1 MLVAKPHDLNLIPR
15 THTAEKTSFHN
26 LASDLSSHTHA
37 HKINKCKRNLK
48 ALTATSMIITSN
60 KTSPTTCSHRKGRLS
75 VPMPLLEPSFWSLAL
90 KTWAPGAA
98 QSLSTSSPPT
108 ACCRVNKSASPQPSR
123 MPAFSQSHTCS
134 PEAVVALAG
143 LGAARRVLFPDNF
156 RGKFGLCS
164 FPGLL
169 GNVCRS
175 VWQLCPMAE
184 AKNPLNKQPAAY
196 TEQSGR
202 TASRLGSILPGCSLP
217 GATFCLFQIRW
228 RAFAEPA
235 AHPSLAEPAA
245 HPPVKSQKKGHRS
258 QGTGTKCPC
267 FIWMT
272 LEA

>member
-1 MLVAKPHDLNLIPR
+1 M
-15 THTAEKTSFHN
+15 AEKTSFRK
-26 LASDLSSHTHA
+26 LASDLLSHTHA
-37 HKINKCKRNLK
+37 HKINKCKRIKK

-60 KTSPTTCSHRKGRLS
+60 KTSPTTCSHRKGGLS

-90 KTWAPGAA
+90 QTWAPGAA
-98 QSLSTSSPPT
+98 QSLRTSSPQCLLPSEQICQPT
-108 ACCRVNKSASPQPSR
+108 AFQNASFFTEPHLLLCE
-123 MPAFSQSHTCS
+123 AT
-134 PEAVVALAG
+134 EAVVALAG
-143 LGAARRVLFPDNF
+143 LGATRRVLFPDNS

-235 AHPSLAEPAA
+235 AHPFLAESAA
-245 HPPVKSQKKGHRS
+245 HPPVKSQKKKKKRS
-258 QGTGTKCPC
+258 QITRHWDKMSLLYLDDTRS
-267 FIWMT
+267 
-272 LEA
+272 LSLH